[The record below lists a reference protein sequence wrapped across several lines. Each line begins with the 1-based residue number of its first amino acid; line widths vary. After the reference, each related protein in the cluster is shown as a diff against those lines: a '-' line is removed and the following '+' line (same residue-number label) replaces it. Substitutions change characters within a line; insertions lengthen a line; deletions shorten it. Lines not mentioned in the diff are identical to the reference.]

1 MTNSPNYN
9 FSLYSSSDT
18 GVTFLNYRIS
28 ISGEQDTSN
37 FMIIDTVLNEHQ
49 EAIQALQD
57 SPSVWGV
64 NAQYNSEN
72 FYVAGVVG
80 YPGYQNNQIIA
91 LSLNQN
97 NIGTVTISINSAS
110 TVSVMKY
117 NSSGSLVN
125 MESNDFIAN
134 NPVLCLYN
142 GTVFIAIGVLNADT
156 VNISGTSGH
165 IVTITG
171 NNTLGD
177 SGYGIGEA
185 NGVAT
190 LDENSNVEQNANT
203 ATTANSVSNPLVIN
217 LNNQSQQSYNGSEE
231 IQLNLTP
238 GNIGALPADGNA
250 ATATKLATPVKIG
263 DADFDG
269 SADVTIA
276 QIGVLGTGLPSSL
289 TPATPADQT
298 FVKNVT
304 GGYAKIGN
312 LVYVSVS
319 GQTARAI
326 SGGSISV
333 ATGLPAPAAA
343 LTQGTG
349 FKLMALPAYGL
360 HCSGGG
366 VTADGQLAITRAPGE
381 TYPAN
386 EDFFI
391 TGFYYTDE

>member
-28 ISGEQDTSN
+28 ISGEQDASN

-97 NIGTVTISINSAS
+97 NAGTVTISINSAS
-110 TVSVMKY
+110 TVTVMKY
-117 NSSGSLVN
+117 NSSGTLIN
-125 MESNDFIAN
+125 MENNDFIAN

-156 VNISGTSGH
+156 VNISGTAGH
-165 IVTITG
+165 VVTITEY
-171 NNTLGD
+171 NTLGD

-190 LDENSNVEQNANT
+190 LDENGNVEQNANT

-231 IQLNLTP
+231 IQVDFTP
-238 GNIGALPADGNA
+238 ENIGALPVNGNA
-250 ATATKLATPVKIG
+250 VTATKLQTPINIG
-263 DADFDG
+263 DASFDG
-269 SADVTIA
+269 SKDITLAAMGAMAANKVIPVSQGGTEATTTSAARKNLHLNVMTKVLTTGSDGSFTI
-276 QIGVLGTGLPSSL
+276 TGLLPGNSS
-289 TPATPADQT
+289 PIFAIATLGGGSAGWVMLNDP
-298 FVKNVT
+298 VKNQ
-304 GGYAKIGN
+304 
-312 LVYVSVS
+312 VS
-319 GQTARAI
+319 GVIYRPNGATLNNSTVRIGLLFGTAWSA
-326 SGGSISV
+326 
-333 ATGLPAPAAA
+333 
-343 LTQGTG
+343 
-349 FKLMALPAYGL
+349 
-360 HCSGGG
+360 
-366 VTADGQLAITRAPGE
+366 
-381 TYPAN
+381 
-386 EDFFI
+386 
-391 TGFYYTDE
+391 

>member
-72 FYVAGVVG
+72 FYVAGVIG

-156 VNISGTSGH
+156 VNISGTAGNV
-165 IVTITG
+165 VTITED
-171 NNTLGD
+171 NTLGD

-190 LDENSNVEQNANT
+190 LDENGNVEQNANT
-203 ATTANSVSNPLVIN
+203 STTANSVSNALVIN
-217 LNNQSQQSYNGSEE
+217 LNNQTQQSYNGSKEV
-231 IQLNLTP
+231 QVDFTP
-238 GNIGALPADGNA
+238 ENIGALPEDGNA
-250 ATATKLATPVKIG
+250 ATATKLQTAVNIG
-263 DADFDG
+263 NASFDG
-269 SADVTIA
+269 SGDISLQ
-276 QIGVLGTGLPSSL
+276 QIGVGFSIATITPGSGYGSNASRVSASSVYVDVYINLVKNSNPVYYETICTLPENARPQFEFVCPAILRNAQNGATQSAAAQIKSNGEVKL
-289 TPATPADQT
+289 FSATPDPSL
-298 FVKNVT
+298 
-304 GGYAKIGN
+304 G
-312 LVYVSVS
+312 
-319 GQTARAI
+319 
-326 SGGSISV
+326 
-333 ATGLPAPAAA
+333 
-343 LTQGTG
+343 LTQIIIKTG
-349 FKLMALPAYGL
+349 FAL
-360 HCSGGG
+360 
-366 VTADGQLAITRAPGE
+366 I
-381 TYPAN
+381 
-386 EDFFI
+386 
-391 TGFYYTDE
+391 

>member
-18 GVTFLNYRIS
+18 GVTFLSYRLS

-156 VNISGTSGH
+156 VNISGTAGH
-165 IVTITG
+165 VVTITED
-171 NNTLGD
+171 NTLGD

-190 LDENSNVEQNANT
+190 LDENGNVEQNANT

-217 LNNQSQQSYNGSEE
+217 LNNQSQQSYNGSKG
-231 IQLNLTP
+231 IQVDFTP
-238 GNIGALPADGNA
+238 ENIGALPADGNA
-250 ATATKLATPVKIG
+250 ATATKLQTPISIG
-263 DADFDG
+263 NAEFDG
-269 SADVTIA
+269 SKDITLAAMGAMAANKVIPVS
-276 QIGVLGTGLPSSL
+276 QGGTGGTTSASARQNLHLNVMSRVITTGSNGSFTISNLLLGNNSAIFAIASL
-289 TPATPADQT
+289 GGGAHGWVMLNDP
-298 FVKNVT
+298 VKN
-304 GGYAKIGN
+304 
-312 LVYVSVS
+312 
-319 GQTARAI
+319 QI
-326 SGGSISV
+326 SGTVYKPDGTTLNS
-333 ATGLPAPAAA
+333 APVRIN
-343 LTQGTG
+343 LLFGT
-349 FKLMALPAYGL
+349 AWSP
-360 HCSGGG
+360 
-366 VTADGQLAITRAPGE
+366 
-381 TYPAN
+381 
-386 EDFFI
+386 
-391 TGFYYTDE
+391 

>member
-28 ISGEQDTSN
+28 ISGEQNTSN

-49 EAIQALQD
+49 EAIQTLQD

-117 NSSGSLVN
+117 NSNGSLVN
-125 MESNDFIAN
+125 MENNDFIAN

-156 VNISGTSGH
+156 VNISGTAGNV
-165 IVTITG
+165 VTITED
-171 NNTLGD
+171 NTLGD

-190 LDENSNVEQNANT
+190 LDENGNVEQNANT
-203 ATTANSVSNPLVIN
+203 STTANSVSIALVIN
-217 LNNQSQQSYNGSEE
+217 LNNQTQQSYNGSKEV
-231 IQLNLTP
+231 QVDFTP
-238 GNIGALPADGNA
+238 ENIGALPENGNA
-250 ATATKLATPVKIG
+250 ATATKLQTAVNIG
-263 DADFDG
+263 NASFDG
-269 SADVTIA
+269 SGDISLQ
-276 QIGVLGTGLPSSL
+276 QIGVGFSTVTITPGSGYGTSVSRVSASS
-289 TPATPADQT
+289 
-298 FVKNVT
+298 
-304 GGYAKIGN
+304 
-312 LVYVSVS
+312 VYVDVYINLTKNGNPESYDTICTLPENARPQFQFTCPAVFRNPLN
-319 GQTARAI
+319 GATQFAVAELNTNGLVKLNCTAPDP
-326 SGGSISV
+326 SLG
-333 ATGLPAPAAA
+333 
-343 LTQGTG
+343 LTQIIIKTG
-349 FKLMALPAYGL
+349 FAL
-360 HCSGGG
+360 
-366 VTADGQLAITRAPGE
+366 I
-381 TYPAN
+381 
-386 EDFFI
+386 
-391 TGFYYTDE
+391 

>member
-28 ISGEQDTSN
+28 ISGEQNTSN

-49 EAIQALQD
+49 EAIQTLQD

-117 NSSGSLVN
+117 NSNGSLVN
-125 MESNDFIAN
+125 MENNDFIAN

-156 VNISGTSGH
+156 VNISGTAGNV
-165 IVTITG
+165 VTITED
-171 NNTLGD
+171 NTLGD

-190 LDENSNVEQNANT
+190 LDENGNVEQNANT
-203 ATTANSVSNPLVIN
+203 STTANSVSNALVIN
-217 LNNQSQQSYNGSEE
+217 LNNQTQQSYNGSKEV
-231 IQLNLTP
+231 QVDFTP
-238 GNIGALPADGNA
+238 ENIGALPENGNA
-250 ATATKLATPVKIG
+250 ATATKLQTAVNIG
-263 DADFDG
+263 NASFDG
-269 SADVTIA
+269 SGDISLQ
-276 QIGVLGTGLPSSL
+276 QIGVGFSTATITPGSGYGSSL
-289 TPATPADQT
+289 SRVSASS
-298 FVKNVT
+298 
-304 GGYAKIGN
+304 
-312 LVYVSVS
+312 VYVDVYINLTKN
-319 GQTARAI
+319 GNPAYYETICTLPENARPQFQFVCPAVFRNPLNGATQFAVAELNTNGLVKLNCTAPDP
-326 SGGSISV
+326 SLG
-333 ATGLPAPAAA
+333 
-343 LTQGTG
+343 LTQIIIKTG
-349 FKLMALPAYGL
+349 FAL
-360 HCSGGG
+360 
-366 VTADGQLAITRAPGE
+366 I
-381 TYPAN
+381 
-386 EDFFI
+386 
-391 TGFYYTDE
+391 